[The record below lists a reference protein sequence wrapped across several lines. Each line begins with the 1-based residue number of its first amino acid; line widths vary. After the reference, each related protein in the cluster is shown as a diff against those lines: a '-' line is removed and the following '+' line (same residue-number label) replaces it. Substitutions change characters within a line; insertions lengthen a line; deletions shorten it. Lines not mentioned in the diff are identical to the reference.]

1 MNPELS
7 TLITKRLKALHQG
20 NTHKFKYLRNRVNR
34 ERKICR
40 AKYYENSVQHLKQCK
55 SSSWWNEVKKLSVAN
70 SAGGNSEEILKALR
84 PSEHHSK
91 TEKIAVA
98 NEINDAFLSPM
109 AEFVPLAPEFFQNL
123 VSNSQNEP
131 TITITAGDVFEKL
144 SKLNPR
150 KAHGPDGIPTWVLK
164 ENADILELP
173 VKEILNCSYRECRV
187 PKSWRQ
193 ADIVAIP
200 KKKPITDINNHLRP
214 ISLTPCNSI
223 KISRRFCC

>member
-7 TLITKRLKALHQG
+7 TLITERQKAINQG

-55 SSSWWNEVKKLSVAN
+55 SSSWGNDVKKLSGAN

-84 PSEHHSK
+84 PCEHHSK

-123 VSNSQNEP
+123 VSNTQNEP
-131 TITITAGDVFEKL
+131 TITITAGGVSTSYPGSFL
-144 SKLNPR
+144 LGSKDPCRRWSRDL
-150 KAHGPDGIPTWVLK
+150 LK
-164 ENADILELP
+164 
-173 VKEILNCSYRECRV
+173 
-187 PKSWRQ
+187 
-193 ADIVAIP
+193 
-200 KKKPITDINNHLRP
+200 
-214 ISLTPCNSI
+214 
-223 KISRRFCC
+223 

>member
-1 MNPELS
+1 
-7 TLITKRLKALHQG
+7 
-20 NTHKFKYLRNRVNR
+20 
-34 ERKICR
+34 
-40 AKYYENSVQHLKQCK
+40 
-55 SSSWWNEVKKLSVAN
+55 
-70 SAGGNSEEILKALR
+70 
-84 PSEHHSK
+84 
-91 TEKIAVA
+91 
-98 NEINDAFLSPM
+98 M

-131 TITITAGDVFEKL
+131 TITITAGNVFEKL

-164 ENADILELP
+164 ENADILQLP

-187 PKSWRQ
+187 PKSWKQ

-214 ISLTPCNSI
+214 ISLTPILSTLAENFVVERRVKPAVLARIDKWKFGSIPNSST
-223 KISRRFCC
+223 KLALISMLHSWNKTTDGNGSTSRVMLFDFRKAFDIQRQSRKLARSCFS